1 MSNDEARLIFTEHL
15 EALLEPISPN
25 EADLASVYVDKPEE
39 LDAVPRERLAGMPA
53 GEVVMLVG
61 PWVVKWLAPLTLM
74 ALEELRKKIASAAAD
89 QAWKWLKAFVGK
101 MHHAPVVTTKED
113 SIERIAASLG
123 TTGLPAD
130 KARWLAVRVW
140 DQAKQ
145 TADRMALAT
154 GAGSA

>member
-1 MSNDEARLIFTEHL
+1 MSNSEARTIFTESL
-15 EALLEPISPN
+15 EAILEPISPN

-74 ALEELRKKIASAAAD
+74 VLEDLRKKISTAAAEE
-89 QAWKWLKAFVGK
+89 AYKWLKAFVGRMRK
-101 MHHAPVVTTKED
+101 APVVTTKED

-123 TTGLPAD
+123 TTGLPAE
-130 KARWLAVRVW
+130 KARELAVHVW
-140 DQAKQ
+140 ERARQ
-145 TADRMALAT
+145 TADRMARA
-154 GAGSA
+154 A